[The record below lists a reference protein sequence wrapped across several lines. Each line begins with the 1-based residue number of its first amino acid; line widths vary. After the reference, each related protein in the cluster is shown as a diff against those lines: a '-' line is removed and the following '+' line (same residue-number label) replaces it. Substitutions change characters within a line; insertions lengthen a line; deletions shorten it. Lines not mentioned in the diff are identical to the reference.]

1 MAGLEGWLTVIGGGA
16 LGLILGSFCTVLCW
30 RLPRDES
37 VALPASHCPGCG
49 TPIRW
54 SDNLPVISYLR
65 LRGRCRS
72 CGVRIPARYPLI
84 ELACG
89 LWCAGMAWWA
99 WTPGGW
105 CWARFLLWGLMGV
118 GLIAVA
124 VIDWEHRIIPDELS
138 LVLALLGLAGS
149 VFHGAG
155 GATFGAS
162 GATGCIAAS
171 PWRSV
176 VMSLAGGL
184 TGAAV
189 IFAIGWLGEKTFR
202 QEAMGGGD
210 VKLAGALGTFTGP
223 SGILF
228 VVFLASMLGGL
239 IALGLL
245 ATGRIRR
252 REYLAFGPYLCV
264 AGAGMAVWGGP
275 VKEWLGDFLGWPW

>member
-1 MAGLEGWLTVIGGGA
+1 MAGLEWWFTVIGGGT

-37 VALPASHCPGCG
+37 VVLPASHCPGCG

-54 SDNLPVISYLR
+54 RDNLPIISYLS
-65 LRGRCRS
+65 LRGHCRT

-89 LWCAGMAWWA
+89 LWVAGMASWA
-99 WTPGGW
+99 WSPDGW
-105 CWARFLLWGLMGV
+105 CWSRFLVWGLMGV
-118 GLIAVA
+118 GLVA
-124 VIDWEHRIIPDELS
+124 VSVIDHEHRIIPDELS
-138 LVLALLGLAGS
+138 VALALIGLSGAVS
-149 VFHGAG
+149 HGAG
-155 GATFGAS
+155 GPIFGSS
-162 GATGCIAAS
+162 GATGCLVAS
-171 PWRSV
+171 PGRAMLMSV
-176 VMSLAGGL
+176 AGGL
-184 TGAAV
+184 TGAAMM
-189 IFAIGWLGEKTFR
+189 FAIGWLGEKAFR

-223 SGILF
+223 GGILL

-252 REYLAFGPYLCV
+252 REYLPFGPYLCV
-264 AGAGMAVWGGP
+264 AGAGVAVWGGA
-275 VKEWLGDFLGWPW
+275 VKGWLGGVLGWPW